1 MKGFLTMLQPDD
13 ASVHEYYTQQSAI
26 TDPRAYATLYEVLP
40 SDIAELCAVIQG
52 CVMHLN
58 MTDHFGLQL
67 SEEQRQEILL
77 RTIPQRLER
86 IVELDA
92 SPLTTARPPEKR
104 VIGLCRD
111 YGVMLTSMLRHQGR
125 PARERVGFAAYFRCW
140 ERHGY
145 RCDHRI
151 TEYWNAEQSRW
162 ILVDPQIDDVQRK
175 QLPSEMDVLDL
186 RTDTEFHLA
195 GEVWLRC
202 RAGEVDPNEYGDSP
216 TDRGMAPIRYAL
228 LHDFDALNKVELVGM
243 DAWHELIDKP
253 EELVTEEEKRLLD
266 EIAAVTLHV
275 DTRFHDLRNLY
286 NATTY
291 GQAVQ
296 HQLRLQVVVEPPFYT
311 AIRT

>member
-1 MKGFLTMLQPDD
+1 VKGFLTMAQPDD
-13 ASVHEYYTQQSAI
+13 ASAHNYYTQQSTI
-26 TDPRAYATLYEVLP
+26 TDPRSYTYLYESLP
-40 SDIAELCAVIQG
+40 SDLAELCIVIQG
-52 CVMHLN
+52 CVMHFG

-67 SEEQRQEILL
+67 SEERRQEILL
-77 RTIPQRLER
+77 RTIPQRLAR

-92 SPLTTARPPEKR
+92 SPLTTVRSPEKR
-104 VIGLCRD
+104 VVGLCRD
-111 YGVMLTSMLRHQGR
+111 YGVMLTSMLRHQGI

-151 TEYWNAEQSRW
+151 TEYWNAEQNRW
-162 ILVDPQIDDVQRK
+162 ILVDPQIDDVQRGR
-175 QLPSEMDVLDL
+175 LSSEMDVLDL

-195 GEVWLRC
+195 GDVWLTC
-202 RAGEVDPNEYGDSP
+202 RAGEADPNEYGDSP

-266 EIAAVTLHV
+266 EIAAATLHV
-275 DTRFHDLRNLY
+275 DIRFHDLQNLY
-286 NATTY
+286 ATTAY

-296 HQLRLQVVVEPPFYT
+296 HRLSEQ
-311 AIRT
+311 AN